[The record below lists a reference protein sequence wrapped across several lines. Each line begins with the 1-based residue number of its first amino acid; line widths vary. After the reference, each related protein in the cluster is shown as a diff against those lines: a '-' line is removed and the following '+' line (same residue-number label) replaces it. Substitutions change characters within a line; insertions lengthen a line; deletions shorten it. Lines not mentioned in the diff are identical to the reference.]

1 MTNNINPHKVG
12 TEICKIT
19 GVDIFKNTKTRKYVE
34 LRALV
39 CYTLREELYFTME
52 EIAKYFNSKGKKMHH
67 ASVIHLLKMY
77 PIYKEHNKNLEKLE
91 GSFNFESSI
100 VKNEIFG
107 TNEKYQNLEYQY
119 EKLKKGLKN
128 PIINLIHDLPEERWS
143 EVIERIDLLKQS
155 WSWKSQDRCEII
167 ESSDGLSN
175 RAF

>member
-1 MTNNINPHKVG
+1 MTHNITPHKVG

-19 GVDIFKNTKTRKYVE
+19 GVDIFKNTRKRKYVE

-39 CYTLREELYFTME
+39 CYTLREDLKFTLH
-52 EIAKYFNSKGKKMHH
+52 EIAKYFNSQGKRMDH
-67 ASVIHLLKMY
+67 ATVIHMLKMY
-77 PIYKEHNKNLEKLE
+77 PIYKEHNKDLEKLE
-91 GSFNFESSI
+91 GSFNFEASI
-100 VKNEIFG
+100 VIQQ
-107 TNEKYQNLEYQY
+107 KYQNLEYRY